1 MIRGDTDIF
10 LSCFINEPEGPKIPT
25 WAVNMIK
32 GKLCGRQRKAQP
44 MGERESKEE
53 RGKK

>member
-25 WAVNMIK
+25 WAKPNYVGDKEKHSPCVREKAKKK
-32 GKLCGRQRKAQP
+32 GEKNN
-44 MGERESKEE
+44 
-53 RGKK
+53 

>member
-10 LSCFINEPEGPKIPT
+10 LPCFINEPEGPKIPT
-25 WAVNMIK
+25 WALNMIK
-32 GKLCGRQRKAQP
+32 AKLFGGQRKAQP
-44 MGERESKEE
+44 MSERESKEE